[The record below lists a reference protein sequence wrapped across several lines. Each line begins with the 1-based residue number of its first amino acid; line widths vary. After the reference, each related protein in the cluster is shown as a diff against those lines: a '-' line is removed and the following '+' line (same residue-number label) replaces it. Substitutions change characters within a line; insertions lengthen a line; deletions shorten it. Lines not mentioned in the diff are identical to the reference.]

1 MDLQEFWQQFVDG
14 MKATPWYEYLAVF
27 AGIASVWFSRIENI
41 LVYPVGLINTVIYVW
56 ISIEGQLFGEAS
68 VNFYYTVMSIY
79 GWVLWTKKDAAQHLI
94 VHISF
99 SDKKWWKYQLSFFAA
114 FYVVIFLSLTYLK
127 KDFAPGVIPWADAL
141 ASASAFTGMWLMTK
155 KKVESWYWWIATN
168 IASIPLYFAKQ
179 YVFTSVYYIILL
191 VFAFWGLAEWK
202 KRATKSLSEK

>member
-79 GWVLWTKKDAAQHLI
+79 GWLLWTKKDAAQHLI

-179 YVFTSVYYIILL
+179 YVFTSVYYLVLL
-191 VFAFWGLAEWK
+191 VMAVFGLLEWM
-202 KRATKSLSEK
+202 KRAKQSHA